1 MALARWGIRVDRFD
15 EGVDSFGPGFARRT
29 LDVTLSL
36 FALVVLAV
44 PMLIV
49 AIAVRIDSR
58 GPSFYRQ
65 RRIGQGGRSF
75 SLIKFRTM
83 VHGAR
88 GSLLTQPGDARV
100 TRLGHFLRAV
110 AIDELPQ
117 LLNILAGHM
126 TLVGPR
132 PQTPGFASSY
142 PPELREV
149 FAYRPGLVGPG
160 VLRLNDDDVL
170 PEDMDGVEN
179 WYLQNVIPARV
190 QLDLEYLHSPTIR
203 RTLGVIAETL
213 VRVPRRLFANRSPE
227 NISVEASLESPHLE
241 TLEIALETNGGNGTH
256 EEMTPTIV
264 ASLPR
269 FSVRRVL
276 ALHDDQSGSVS
287 LNGVEDSAR
296 EEGEGQRED
305 AATLPQG
312 GLRG

>member
-1 MALARWGIRVDRFD
+1 M
-15 EGVDSFGPGFARRT
+15 
-29 LDVTLSL
+29 
-36 FALVVLAV
+36 LAV

-100 TRLGHFLRAV
+100 TRLGRFLRAV

-117 LLNILAGHM
+117 LLNILAGQM

-190 QLDLEYLHSPTIR
+190 QLDLEYLRSPTIG
-203 RTLGVIAETL
+203 RTLAVMAETL
-213 VRVPRRLFANRSPE
+213 VRVPRRLFAKASPE
-227 NISVEASLESPHLE
+227 VVSVEASNASELRAP
-241 TLEIALETNGGNGTH
+241 EIVLETNGNGAH
-256 EEMTPTIV
+256 DEMTPRIGA

-276 ALHDDQSGSVS
+276 ALHDDQSGAVS
-287 LNGVEDSAR
+287 LNGAEDDAR
-296 EEGEGQRED
+296 EEDGGQREG
-305 AATLPQG
+305 AATLPHG

>member
-1 MALARWGIRVDRFD
+1 
-15 EGVDSFGPGFARRT
+15 
-29 LDVTLSL
+29 
-36 FALVVLAV
+36 
-44 PMLIV
+44 MLMV

-142 PPELREV
+142 PPELQEV

-190 QLDLEYLHSPTIR
+190 QLDLEYLRSPTIR
-203 RTLGVIAETL
+203 RTLAVMAETL
-213 VRVPRRLFANRSPE
+213 VRVPRRLFAKTSPE
-227 NISVEASLESPHLE
+227 EVSVEASNASQHSREA
-241 TLEIALETNGGNGTH
+241 LEIVLETNGGNGAH
-256 EEMTPTIV
+256 NEMTPTIAA

-276 ALHDDQSGSVS
+276 ALHDDQSGAVS
-287 LNGVEDSAR
+287 LNGAEDEAH
-296 EEGEGQRED
+296 EEDGGQREG
-305 AATLPQG
+305 AATPQG